1 MSELLPRPFVFLRHG
16 ETFYNR
22 ARLIAGSPDVPLTPL
37 GESQARDVSVMLGCR
52 RWSHVAVSTMF
63 RARKT
68 ARLALPDSELHFYE
82 GLRERSWGELEKTP
96 IQDPMPYFDDL
107 EKGES
112 WAVFQGRVLAVLN
125 ELLTRFEC
133 PLVVAHSGVFRVI
146 CNVTQGHPYGARIGN
161 VAPVLC
167 QPPTAAQEPWQL
179 LPWQDR
185 VGAGWA

>member
-1 MSELLPRPFVFLRHG
+1 MTELLPRPFVFLRHG

-22 ARLIAGSPDVPLTPL
+22 ACLIAGSPDVPLTPH
-37 GESQARDVSVMLGCR
+37 GESQAREVGSMLGQTS
-52 RWSHVAVSTMF
+52 WSHVAVSTMF

-68 ARLALPDSELHFYE
+68 AQLALPEDKLHFYA
-82 GLRERSWGELEKTP
+82 GLRERHWGELEKTP
-96 IQDPMPYFDDL
+96 IQDPMPYFETL

-112 WAVFQGRVLAVLN
+112 WASFQRRVLEVLN
-125 ELLTRFEC
+125 ELLARFEC

-167 QPPTAAQEPWQL
+167 QPPMSGDDNWQLTPWQ
-179 LPWQDR
+179 R
-185 VGAGWA
+185 

>member
-22 ARLIAGSPDVPLTPL
+22 AGLIAGSPDVPLTVH
-37 GESQARDVSVMLGCR
+37 GESQAREVSAMLGQR
-52 RWSHVAVSTMF
+52 QWSHVAVSTMF

-68 ARLALPDSELHFYE
+68 ARLALPESELHLYA

-107 EKGES
+107 EEGES
-112 WAVFQGRVLAVLN
+112 WAAFQGRVLAVLN

-167 QPPTAAQEPWQL
+167 QPPASGEGHWQL
-179 LPWQDR
+179 RAWQQ
-185 VGAGWA
+185 